1 MPDILGTVGA
11 KRRCFGSVE
20 AGGIRSGVC
29 GDDADGKAAARLVG
43 RKMILSDNQEQ
54 DFEIVIGLV
63 APIGTDLDR
72 VVSGIENNLRV
83 YGYGSTQIR
92 LSKLLRG
99 GTIQSSGATEP
110 SISGANYYEDKMDLG
125 DKLRARFKS
134 GDAVAALTIAN
145 IVGTRRSLT
154 KSHSQQRRHA
164 WILRSLKH
172 EEEVKLLRTV
182 YGSRFMLVGV
192 HQDEAD
198 RAANLTRQVRYADP
212 TNPNI
217 QNKVTSLIERDELDA
232 TSKLGQRVRET
243 YSMADYFINMSA
255 SLDTEIS
262 RFTSVIFGAPF
273 ETPTQDEQAMF
284 HAYAESL
291 RSADPGRQV
300 GAVITRGDGT
310 VLALGCNDVPIPDGG
325 LPWPGSQQDARD
337 FRRGYD
343 FNKQM
348 TNQTMSELLDVLA
361 QGGALSAELS
371 GLRSEERLAE
381 VLSLDDG
388 NVGKTRAMSLIEFG
402 RISHAEM
409 TAITSAARAGVSVQG
424 AWLYTTAFPCHMC
437 MRLIIAAG
445 IRKVVYVDPYPKS
458 LAFDMYREALTTS
471 PSDEERVWVTPFW
484 GASWNIFQKAF
495 KSKDRKRNAD
505 GSFKLPSPLQQRMK
519 LAPTDPLLGAEETER
534 QLVIAFV
541 EGLKDK
547 DAVDGN

>member
-1 MPDILGTVGA
+1 
-11 KRRCFGSVE
+11 
-20 AGGIRSGVC
+20 
-29 GDDADGKAAARLVG
+29 
-43 RKMILSDNQEQ
+43 MILSDKQEE

-72 VVSGIENNLRV
+72 VVSGIENCLRV
-83 YGYGSTQIR
+83 YGYESTQIR

-99 GTIQSSGATEP
+99 GTIDSSGATEP

-125 DKLRARFKS
+125 DQLRARFKS

-145 IVGTRRSLT
+145 IVGSRLSST
-154 KSHSQQRRHA
+154 KSHSQRRRHA

-192 HQDEAD
+192 HQAEAE
-198 RAANLTRQVRYADP
+198 RATNLTRQVKYADP
-212 TNPNI
+212 TNPEI
-217 QNKVTSLIERDELDA
+217 QNKVTSLIDRDELDA
-232 TSKLGQRVRET
+232 SSKLGQRVRET
-243 YSMADYFINMSA
+243 YSMADYFINMGA
-255 SLDTEIS
+255 SLDSEIS
-262 RFTSVIFGAPF
+262 RFTSVIFGSPF

-300 GAVITRGDGT
+300 GAVITKDDGSI
-310 VLALGCNDVPIPDGG
+310 LALGCNDVPIPDGG
-325 LPWPGSQQDARD
+325 LPWPGDPQDARD

-361 QGGALSAELS
+361 RGGALSSDLADLES
-371 GLRSEERLAE
+371 GERLSK
-381 VLSLDDG
+381 VLALDDG
-388 NVGKTRAMSLIEFG
+388 KVGKTRAMSLIEFG

-409 TAITSAARAGVSVQG
+409 TAITGAARSSISLQG

-445 IRKVVYVDPYPKS
+445 IRRVIYVDPYPKS
-458 LAFDMYREALTTS
+458 LAFDMYREALTIS
-471 PSDEERVWVTPFW
+471 PRDDERVLVTPFW

-495 KSKDRKRNAD
+495 RSNGRTREAD
-505 GSFKLPSPLQQRMK
+505 GSFKLPSPLHQRMK

-541 EGLKDK
+541 GGLQDE
-547 DAVDGN
+547 DLQNEN